1 MNARKWHQSIA
12 CGSIQMYLHVPHF
25 LLWYGSDAPC
35 LLHRLAHKTEQLEPT
50 VGVAELD
57 TL

>member
-1 MNARKWHQSIA
+1 MRGNGTKVSLVAD
-12 CGSIQMYLHVPHF
+12 QMYLHVPHF

-35 LLHRLAHKTEQLEPT
+35 LLHRLAHKTEQLEPAT
-50 VGVAELD
+50 GVSELD